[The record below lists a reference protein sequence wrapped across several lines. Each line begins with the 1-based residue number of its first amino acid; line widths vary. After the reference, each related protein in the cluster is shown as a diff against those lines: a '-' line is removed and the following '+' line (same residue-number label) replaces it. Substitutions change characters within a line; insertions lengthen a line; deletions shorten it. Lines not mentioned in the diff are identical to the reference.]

1 MMDRRDVV
9 NLHENRIKAR
19 GTLTADAVRAKT
31 DLHPRAIAG
40 RWTAKQKS
48 KARQAADDTS
58 HLLKKNAVLISAV
71 GIGALLFIGR
81 KPISKLTTI
90 LRHPRKAEKDTL

>member
-19 GTLTADAVRAKT
+19 GTLGADAVRAKT

-48 KARQAADDTS
+48 KAHQAADDAS
-58 HLLKKNAVLISAV
+58 NLMKKNALLISAI
-71 GIGALLFIGR
+71 GIGALLFMNR
-81 KPISKLTTI
+81 KPILKLTNAM
-90 LRHPRKAEKDTL
+90 RRARKTEQEPT